1 MMLIH
6 WYRIANWL
14 YNHKIPFL
22 PTLLWR
28 VMYLLFNS
36 SVPASCVIGKGTVF
50 AYGGIG
56 VVDVKATLFDGS
68 YHDVDS
74 SEAAYKIAA
83 SMALKEAARKC
94 DPVILEPIM
103 KVEVTVPEQYY
114 GDVIG
119 DISKRRGNMTG
130 ESQRGNAKIIDAF
143 IPLSEMF
150 GYVTDLRSFTQGR
163 GSYSMSFDHFGETP
177 RFIADEIIKKSGMSN
192 R

>member
-1 MMLIH
+1 
-6 WYRIANWL
+6 
-14 YNHKIPFL
+14 
-22 PTLLWR
+22 
-28 VMYLLFNS
+28 
-36 SVPASCVIGKGTVF
+36 
-50 AYGGIG
+50 
-56 VVDVKATLFDGS
+56 
-68 YHDVDS
+68 
-74 SEAAYKIAA
+74 
-83 SMALKEAARKC
+83 MALKEAARKC